1 MALPRFALV
10 AAKNL
15 HAAPQTLNRDLLIGE
30 KCPHRPLVVLD
41 LEQIR
46 ARGATC
52 HGGHRRTGCG
62 RRKTGDP
69 APKTTR

>member
-1 MALPRFALV
+1 
-10 AAKNL
+10 
-15 HAAPQTLNRDLLIGE
+15 
-30 KCPHRPLVVLD
+30 VLD

-52 HGGHRRTGCG
+52 QGGHRRTGCG